1 MGILFLTVKQER
13 CSDSLL
19 WSAAWLLPPLR
30 LMPMLTTATAM
41 ALATEDLATPV
52 SDTLVSDTA
61 TALAT
66 ATQVLDTL
74 TARGRL
80 RPSLRLMLSTDM
92 ELTPTPLDTA
102 TPPLPSPPLPLLP
115 LLLPSPPPPWLPLT
129 LSLPLPSPPL
139 PSATPVSDTLVSDT
153 PVSATALA
161 TATLVLDTPTARGRP
176 RLSPRLTL
184 TTATE
189 LTPTLLDTVTPV
201 SATLPP
207 TATAT
212 VLEPTELTE
221 LTTVKLVQLRA
232 AEAQHNLYRQFSFI
246 GVGH

>member
-115 LLLPSPPPPWLPLT
+115 LLLPSPPPPSLPPPSLPPLLPL
-129 LSLPLPSPPL
+129 LLPL

-161 TATLVLDTPTARGRP
+161 TATLV
-176 RLSPRLTL
+176 
-184 TTATE
+184 
-189 LTPTLLDTVTPV
+189 LDTVTPV

-232 AEAQHNLYRQFSFI
+232 AEAQHNLYRQFSFHRSRTPCAVRRERI
-246 GVGH
+246 L

>member
-52 SDTLVSDTA
+52 SDTLVSDT
-61 TALAT
+61 
-66 ATQVLDTL
+66 
-74 TARGRL
+74 
-80 RPSLRLMLSTDM
+80 
-92 ELTPTPLDTA
+92 
-102 TPPLPSPPLPLLP
+102 
-115 LLLPSPPPPWLPLT
+115 
-129 LSLPLPSPPL
+129 
-139 PSATPVSDTLVSDT
+139 

-176 RLSPRLTL
+176 RLSPRLML

-232 AEAQHNLYRQFSFI
+232 AEAQHNLYRQFSFHRSRTPCAVRRERI
-246 GVGH
+246 L

>member
-102 TPPLPSPPLPLLP
+102 TPPLPSPPLP
-115 LLLPSPPPPWLPLT
+115 
-129 LSLPLPSPPL
+129 
-139 PSATPVSDTLVSDT
+139 SATPVSDTLVSDT

-176 RLSPRLTL
+176 RLSPRLML

-232 AEAQHNLYRQFSFI
+232 AEAQHNLYRQFSFHRSRTPCAVRRERI
-246 GVGH
+246 LFSLIVW

>member
-153 PVSATALA
+153 PVSAT
-161 TATLVLDTPTARGRP
+161 V
-176 RLSPRLTL
+176 L

-232 AEAQHNLYRQFSFI
+232 AEAQHNLYRQFSFHRSRTPCAVRRERI
-246 GVGH
+246 LFSLIVW